1 MNNTF
6 HTISD
11 IIKTRRTVK
20 PFMMNGQKIPDE
32 QINQLLELADWAPTH
47 GLTEPWRFT
56 VYSNPADFCRQH
68 AELYRNATHPDDFAE
83 GVYANLKSQG
93 DKASHV
99 IIAMMKRGSL
109 PKIPVFEEMA
119 AVSCAVENLL
129 LGATALGIASYWGTG
144 GMALKPEMK
153 DFLGLG
159 DNDLVIGVLYFGYAE
174 NIPEGKRLTP
184 LSEKVRWM

>member
-1 MNNTF
+1 M
-6 HTISD
+6 
-11 IIKTRRTVK
+11 
-20 PFMMNGQKIPDE
+20 
-32 QINQLLELADWAPTH
+32 
-47 GLTEPWRFT
+47 
-56 VYSNPADFCRQH
+56 
-68 AELYRNATHPDDFAE
+68 
-83 GVYANLKSQG
+83 
-93 DKASHV
+93 
-99 IIAMMKRGSL
+99 